1 MCITRAGERFTHMQ
15 HEQTLLLAEKANFA
29 AVLSFAIG
37 RGTVYRGMQVNAS
50 NATTGPGCSF
60 RIVAGWSATMVPGP
74 TGS

>member
-50 NATTGPGCSF
+50 NATTGS
-60 RIVAGWSATMVPGP
+60 
-74 TGS
+74 